1 MMRESVLEE
10 QMNREYP
17 KPTAEF
23 TDMVKQKISEQIGN
37 EKAERIFYSQEKKA
51 NNRVGSLLKWVAV
64 ASIAFICGTTAVA
77 STNPLF
83 KNYLL
88 NHMRIEEVE
97 KFMQSVSPL
106 AKGQTREDK
115 PELGQR
121 LNAPL
126 WEITNAWYD
135 GVTLY
140 FSATPAAD
148 IDDKYGIY
156 PSDHCTINGQDCL
169 LQCPNAE
176 SGEGDVPE
184 GEKTGQ
190 YYFEVDLGGKKVSGD
205 IDVSFMLLIQDRKN
219 ETLVGKQEI
228 KFQAEER
235 VSGVKIVKQGCET
248 IELAEGKV
256 DILEFQLA
264 PSAVHIKFQ
273 YTFYG
278 ADALGKLE
286 QLTGGAAAGG
296 YYVEDSSGVRVDGE
310 YPVISENQ
318 NIAEKNGEYSKIIE
332 WETEGV
338 NEDTDSVTFIP
349 YTFDVDEDGKGIPGT
364 ERILD
369 WAAFT
374 VPVQKVQ

>member
-1 MMRESVLEE
+1 M
-10 QMNREYP
+10 
-17 KPTAEF
+17 
-23 TDMVKQKISEQIGN
+23 
-37 EKAERIFYSQEKKA
+37 
-51 NNRVGSLLKWVAV
+51 
-64 ASIAFICGTTAVA
+64 
-77 STNPLF
+77 
-83 KNYLL
+83 
-88 NHMRIEEVE
+88 
-97 KFMQSVSPL
+97 
-106 AKGQTREDK
+106 
-115 PELGQR
+115 
-121 LNAPL
+121 
-126 WEITNAWYD
+126 
-135 GVTLY
+135 TLY